1 MTTRAI
7 KSITPRTL
15 TNTIVFKNQGLFK
28 KITKR
33 GFMEFTKYWVEI
45 YFIFMLAIGFFMSR
59 GMKVAILIYVVIFLS
74 GLIFGRL
81 LYARRKE
88 NNMSILIVMLG
99 YVLGYVYGLNKEYG
113 LDKDSVRMSIVAF
126 FVIGN
131 YISYQLHKS
140 KILI

>member
-1 MTTRAI
+1 MAT
-7 KSITPRTL
+7 KSIIPRTL
-15 TNTIVFKNQGLFK
+15 TNTIVFMNHGLFK
-28 KITKR
+28 KIMKH
-33 GFMEFTKYWVEI
+33 GFLDFTKFWVEI

-59 GMKVAILIYVVIFLS
+59 SLQVAVLSYIVIFLS

-88 NNMSILIVMLG
+88 NNVSILIVMIG
-99 YVLGYVYGLNKEYG
+99 FVLGYIYGLNKEYG
-113 LDKDSVRMSIVAF
+113 LNKDSIRMSIVAF

-131 YISYQLHKS
+131 YVSYQLHKT

>member
-1 MTTRAI
+1 
-7 KSITPRTL
+7 
-15 TNTIVFKNQGLFK
+15 VD
-28 KITKR
+28 
-33 GFMEFTKYWVEI
+33 FTKYWVEI

-59 GMKVAILIYVVIFLS
+59 GMKVAVLSYVVIFLS

-88 NNMSILIVMLG
+88 NNVSIILVMIG
-99 YVLGYVYGLNKEYG
+99 FVLGYIYGLNKEYG
-113 LDKDSVRMSIVAF
+113 MDKDSTRFAVVIF

-131 YISYQLHKS
+131 YISYQLHKE